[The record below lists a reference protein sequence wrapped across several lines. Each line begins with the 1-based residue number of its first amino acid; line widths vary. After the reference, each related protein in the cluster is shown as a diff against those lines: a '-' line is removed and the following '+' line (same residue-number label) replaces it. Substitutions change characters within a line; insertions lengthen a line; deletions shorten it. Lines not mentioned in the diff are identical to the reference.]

1 MNILR
6 KKLPVLISVPH
17 GGTEIPAQLRS
28 RCLLTDL
35 DIALDGDTWTKHL
48 FDFRGLAEEYIAMD
62 ISRLVVDLNRDPLD
76 RPPENPDGVVKT
88 KTVEGLPVWSE
99 PLNELEANDIIRTYY
114 EPYHEQLMQK
124 STNPKVQ
131 FAIDCHT
138 MLDVG
143 PAKGKQEWE
152 ERPLFCIS
160 NRGLSSGERGGEA
173 ITAPPEFMQ
182 QLQQLLEEAFYEEA
196 DEAVPLV
203 TINDPFF
210 GGYITRSHGKREEI
224 PWVQL
229 EINRRLY
236 VPDNAGAMPTEADMR
251 RMMEIRDK
259 LYHVLATAA
268 SGEVPVR
275 EEELLES
282 EEKTIS

>member
-1 MNILR
+1 MKLIP

-17 GGTEIPAQLRS
+17 GGTEIPAQLKS
-28 RCLLTDL
+28 RCLLTDV
-35 DIALDGDTWTKHL
+35 DIALDGDTWTKQL
-48 FDFRGLAEEYIAMD
+48 FDFQGLVKEYLAMD

-88 KTVEGLPVWSE
+88 RTVEGLPVWSE
-99 PLNELEANDIIRTYY
+99 PLNELEANDVIRTYY

-124 STNPKVQ
+124 STNPEIK
-131 FAIDCHT
+131 FAVDCHT

-143 PAKGKQEWE
+143 PAKGQEEWE
-152 ERPLFCIS
+152 ARPLFCIS
-160 NRGLSSGERGGEA
+160 NRGTAGGEQGA
-173 ITAPPEFMQ
+173 EKVTASPEFMRK
-182 QLQQLLEEAFYEEA
+182 LKGLLEETFQEEA
-196 DEAVPLV
+196 DGEVPLV

-210 GGYITRSHGKREEI
+210 GGYITRSHGRREEI

-236 VPDNAGAMPTEADMR
+236 VPDEAGAVPAAEDMQ
-251 RMMEIRDK
+251 RMKEIRDK
-259 LYHVLATAA
+259 LYEVFSLAA
-268 SGEVPVR
+268 SEKVLVP
-275 EEELLES
+275 EQEFQED